1 MPRVKRSTR
10 GHARPNPTGVLQ
22 VTAGGYGFVDT
33 PEGEYFVPA
42 SKMGGAF
49 DGDTVEIKPVS
60 VNRDRPQ
67 VGKEH
72 NVVGKKPTAR
82 IVGIVQRAHE
92 TVVGRYEI
100 AEPFGVVIPEDSRI
114 QHDIFTMHADNPH
127 VHDGDV
133 VRVRIVQYPS
143 RYAAATGVVEEVVGH
158 AASRGVEVDA
168 IVASHNLRTD
178 FPPEALADA
187 GETRVDAD
195 RAIRDGYVDLRDRFV
210 FTIDPPDARDFDDA
224 LSLDAVEGGWRL
236 GVHIADVSW
245 YVKPGSA
252 LDAEARLRAT
262 SVYLADRVIPMLPEA
277 LSNGV
282 CSLAPGEDR
291 RCLTVDVLLDEAWG
305 VREAAFYP
313 AVIRSDARLSY
324 EQVQDVLDAG
334 LTCPSRQ
341 GEGVPCSN
349 SPRLVKAPLA
359 LSVAAELRVVPPRPT
374 ETLVTGFDGHG
385 ALPSEVV
392 DRLFLLR
399 SLSQGLK
406 GERRRAGALDL
417 ESAEVHMLLDD
428 DGVPTGYSMRRSTE
442 ATELVEQC
450 MILANTLVARELE
463 AKGEPAIYRV
473 HGAPDPAALSALVPI
488 LQEFDYGTQVD
499 LDAFAAGNV
508 RAIQRV
514 LDISRGRQEAE
525 LVSLML
531 LRAMKRAAYA
541 SECEPHFG
549 LALEEYLHFT
559 SPIRRYPDLEAHRAL
574 KRLFGM
580 PGAGGA
586 APEGLSTIAEHAS
599 AMERTADEAAQQS
612 QMLKLVEYLA
622 GFVGQTFEGTISKV
636 STYGFFVRLDNTA
649 TGLVDLGSLGEPYS
663 LDVRRQML
671 AGQDSGRVLRLGQ
684 RVRVVLV
691 AARPT
696 ARELDFELA

>member
-1 MPRVKRSTR
+1 MPRVKHSAR
-10 GHARPNPTGVLQ
+10 GHARSNPTGVVQ

-60 VNRDRPQ
+60 VNHDRPQ
-67 VGKEH
+67 VGKAH
-72 NVVGKKPTAR
+72 NAVGKKPTAR
-82 IVGIVQRAHE
+82 IVGVLKRAHE

-100 AEPFGVVIPEDSRI
+100 AEPFGVVVPEDSRI

-133 VRVRIVQYPS
+133 VRVRILQFPS
-143 RYAAATGVVEEVVGH
+143 RYAAATGVVEEVVGRAQSH
-158 AASRGVEVDA
+158 GVEVDA
-168 IVASHNLRTD
+168 IIAAHNLRTG
-178 FPPEALADA
+178 FSPEALADA
-187 GETRVDAD
+187 GEARVDAENALANGYAD
-195 RAIRDGYVDLRDRFV
+195 IRDRCT

-224 LSLDAVEGGWRL
+224 LSIDRVEGGWRL
-236 GVHIADVSW
+236 GIHIADVSW
-245 YVKPGSA
+245 YVRPGSA
-252 LDAEARLRAT
+252 LDDEARVRAT
-262 SVYLADRVIPMLPEA
+262 SVYLVDRVIPMLPEA

-291 RCLTVDVLLDEAWG
+291 RCMTVDVRLSDDWG
-305 VREAAFYP
+305 IQGVSFYP
-313 AVIRSDARLSY
+313 AVMRSCARLDYGWVQEVLDRSADAVQGHDSS
-324 EQVQDVLDAG
+324 QVADAG
-334 LTCPSRQ
+334 LDDAMV
-341 GEGVPCSN
+341 E
-349 SPRLVKAPLA
+349 RLLA
-359 LSVAAELRVVPPRPT
+359 LRE
-374 ETLVTGFDGHG
+374 
-385 ALPSEVV
+385 
-392 DRLFLLR
+392 
-399 SLSQGLK
+399 LSQALK
-406 GERRRAGALDL
+406 GKRAAAGALDL
-417 ESAEVHMLLDD
+417 ESSEVHMELDG
-428 DGVPTGYSMRRSTE
+428 DGRPTGYTMRRSTE

-450 MILANTLVARELE
+450 MVLANTLVAQALNGR
-463 AKGEPAIYRV
+463 GEPAIYRV
-473 HGAPDPAALSALVPI
+473 HGAPDPASLASLVPI
-488 LQEFDYGTQVD
+488 LQEFDYAGQVD

-514 LDISRGRQEAE
+514 LDASRGRQEAE
-525 LVSLML
+525 LVSMML
-531 LRAMKRAAYA
+531 LRAMKRAAY
-541 SECEPHFG
+541 SDECEPHYG
-549 LALEEYLHFT
+549 LAIDEYLHFT
-559 SPIRRYPDLEAHRAL
+559 SPIRRYPDLVAHRAL
-574 KRLFGM
+574 KRMLGV
-580 PGAGGA
+580 PGGGG
-586 APEGLSTIAEHAS
+586 PEKQSLSMMAEHAS
-599 AMERTADEAAQQS
+599 AMERIADEAALQS
-612 QMLKLVEYLA
+612 QTLKLVEYLA